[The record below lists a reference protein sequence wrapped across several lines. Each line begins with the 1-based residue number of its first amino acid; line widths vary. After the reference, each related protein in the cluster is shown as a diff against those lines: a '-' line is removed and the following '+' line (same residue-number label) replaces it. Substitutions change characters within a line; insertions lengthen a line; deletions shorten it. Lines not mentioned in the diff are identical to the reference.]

1 MGGGEEPVI
10 GQSKV
15 RGRPASNA
23 RVEGGWMRDNEGGE
37 QDREVN
43 MEGEGAAMI

>member
-1 MGGGEEPVI
+1 MESKVN

-23 RVEGGWMRDNEGGE
+23 RVVLELDGSKDRVGGE
-37 QDREVN
+37 QESEVSI
-43 MEGEGAAMI
+43 EGERAAMI

>member
-23 RVEGGWMRDNEGGE
+23 RVEGGWMRDKIGGE
-37 QDREVN
+37 QEREVS
-43 MEGEGAAMI
+43 MEEEGAAMI

>member
-1 MGGGEEPVI
+1 MESVN

-23 RVEGGWMRDNEGGE
+23 RVEGDGSKDRVGGE
-37 QDREVN
+37 QESEAS
-43 MEGEGAAMI
+43 MEGERAATI